1 VSKEYEQANCSPC
14 INKSVDGLHIILK
27 SPQYEKIGGYI
38 YELRELQKDGLEER
52 DLFVDRLY
60 EVKNKQKTD
69 FDYIQIDSDGVDA
82 PERQFAELLDS
93 REDVKLF
100 MKLPGKFMI
109 DTPVGNYNPDWAII
123 KKVNGED
130 RIYMIRETKST
141 LDESKRRPTENAKI
155 KAAQKHF
162 EAIGIGGESVD
173 YAVGVPGNWSL

>member
-1 VSKEYEQANCSPC
+1 MVKRNLQNVLAAAVVE
-14 INKSVDGLHIILK
+14 GL
-27 SPQYEKIGGYI
+27 QYEKIGGYV
-38 YELRELQKDGLEER
+38 YELREMQKDGLEAR
-52 DLFVDRLY
+52 DLFIDRLY

-93 REDVKLF
+93 REDVRLF
-100 MKLPGKFMI
+100 MKLPDKFKI

-123 KKVNGED
+123 KKVDGED

-162 EAIGIGGESVD
+162 EAIGIGAESVD
-173 YAVGVPGNWSL
+173 YAVGVPGDWRL